1 MKIKNYNPD
10 LGLTLSDLRML
21 LILEEGDDVYCMG
34 LAADVLDCVIQSVL
48 RKTTFTFGCQPKQIV
63 YDILMEK
70 VSASVEEY
78 EKQLL
83 EQGYTQEDIEEYHK
97 EQREKAQEREE

>member
-1 MKIKNYNPD
+1 MKIKDYNPD
-10 LGLTLSDLRML
+10 LGLTLNDLRML
-21 LILEEGDDVYCMG
+21 LILDEGDEDFTG
-34 LAADVLDCVIQSVL
+34 LLADVLDCVIQSVL
-48 RKTTFTFGCQPKQIV
+48 RNTTFTFGYQPKQIV

-83 EQGYTQEDIEEYHK
+83 EQGYTQEDIEEYHR
-97 EQREKAQEREE
+97 EQREKAEEREE